1 MCLCVFVVVD
11 VRPIWVEVF
20 LFKSCDE
27 READMLNCG
36 LVCFFDVWPWVFCGF
51 SPGSDGWV
59 FSSDFGFEAPCD
71 VNLAVVV
78 SCT

>member
-1 MCLCVFVVVD
+1 
-11 VRPIWVEVF
+11 
-20 LFKSCDE
+20 
-27 READMLNCG
+27 MLNCG